1 MKNGKRDPEAE
12 ERERGRMEGAP
23 EIDPMAIVQDSTLGR
38 WTAVGARTK
47 ITETIFGDY
56 SYIMEDCQIIYSE
69 IGKFCSIASHSRIN
83 PSNHPLW
90 RPTSH
95 HFTYRSK
102 FYGFGED
109 DEEIFQWRRDHKVI
123 LGHDVWIGHGATILP
138 GVRIGT
144 GAVVGAGSVVTK
156 DVKPFVIVAGVP
168 PRMIRRRVSEE
179 VGAAL
184 MRIAWWDWPHE
195 ALANAIDDFRC
206 LDAVAFVAK
215 YDPNQHQTLER
226 SWGQESDEN
235 SGWVNK
241 RYGLG
246 RRINASG
253 N

>member
-123 LGHDVWIGHGATILP
+123 LGHDVWFGHGATILP

-195 ALANAIDDFRC
+195 ALANAIDDFRY
-206 LDAVAFVAK
+206 LDAGAFAAK
-215 YDPNQHQTLER
+215 YDPNNRFTLRRLRGEEEHETAGRVNMSEGER
-226 SWGQESDEN
+226 
-235 SGWVNK
+235 
-241 RYGLG
+241 
-246 RRINASG
+246 RRMNVPG
-253 N
+253 H